1 MDRKQAAQIL
11 REEMNKFGLTDW
23 TVRLNQNA
31 DSRFLGMCSYKD
43 KCIIL
48 SAHHIDIH
56 PDPDV
61 INTIRHEIA
70 HALVGPGHGHDYT
83 WADKAREVGCDNT
96 LPCSNL
102 SLSPEIIDAIRS
114 GADVEVSFDEQII
127 RTPKY
132 TVTRLQD
139 KCPVCGKVAIMASE
153 RILESTD
160 DSPDTKFIKL
170 ECGHTTIR
178 YIPKGT
184 PYHLF
189 QMGGDPNCK
198 HEWDKNNC
206 VLCNRKRPY
215 QFQLEG
221 MKFAEAGLAV
231 NKGAAIFDEM
241 GLGKTIQAGAVIYF
255 NQIICSP
262 TLYIV
267 KAGLKHQW
275 ASFIINWMP
284 GHFPQII
291 NSSKDNLWP
300 GMKHYIIGYDMLV
313 SKTRTLK
320 SGKTVTSGFD
330 ISKFDAV
337 GIKCVVLDEC
347 QQIKNVDSTRTQ
359 MVRKVVRDKKVI
371 ALSGTPW
378 NNRGSELFP
387 VLNML
392 APMKFSSPEKF
403 KREWVSYY
411 YQGAFIKEGGIKR
424 IPQFKEYTK
433 DIVIRRERT
442 EVMPELPLVNRT
454 KLNVIMDEG
463 QEAVYDAEVEKFVQ
477 WYEDQVGEIS
487 GMAIIAAMQKMRHL
501 VALAKIPATLE
512 HVAEFVENMDRKL
525 AVFAHHIDVQAILY
539 DELKTAHGA
548 EIPVLR
554 YAAEMNTDQ
563 RNEAVMKFN
572 NSPRAIFVMSQG
584 AGGEGLNLQT
594 CADCIMHER
603 QWNPGRE
610 EQCEGRFIRIGSA
623 ATSVNAIYTHLEGI
637 TAIDSQLD
645 AIVERKRIQYHE
657 AMSKGETP
665 KWNEDALMR
674 DLAASIVNSHNA
686 KKNRKILTGAK

>member
-1 MDRKQAAQIL
+1 
-11 REEMNKFGLTDW
+11 
-23 TVRLNQNA
+23 
-31 DSRFLGMCSYKD
+31 
-43 KCIIL
+43 
-48 SAHHIDIH
+48 
-56 PDPDV
+56 
-61 INTIRHEIA
+61 
-70 HALVGPGHGHDYT
+70 
-83 WADKAREVGCDNT
+83 
-96 LPCSNL
+96 
-102 SLSPEIIDAIRS
+102 
-114 GADVEVSFDEQII
+114 
-127 RTPKY
+127 
-132 TVTRLQD
+132 
-139 KCPVCGKVAIMASE
+139 
-153 RILESTD
+153 
-160 DSPDTKFIKL
+160 
-170 ECGHTTIR
+170 
-178 YIPKGT
+178 
-184 PYHLF
+184 
-189 QMGGDPNCK
+189 MGGDPNCT

-215 QFQLEG
+215 KFQLDG
-221 MKFAEAGLAV
+221 MKFTEAGLAV

-241 GLGKTIQAGAVIYF
+241 GLGKTIQAGAVVFF
-255 NQIICSP
+255 NQTICSP

-291 NSSKDNLWP
+291 NSSKDVLWP

-411 YQGAFIKEGGIKR
+411 YQGSFIKEGGIKR

-454 KLNVIMDEG
+454 KLNVVMDEG
-463 QEAVYDAEVEKFVQ
+463 QEAVYDAEVEKFVE

-501 VALAKIPATLE
+501 VALAKVPATLE
-512 HVAEFVENMDRKL
+512 HVAEFVENTDRKL

-539 DELKTAHGA
+539 DELKTAHGLTGDKDRDA
-548 EIPVLR
+548 KEDRFPVLR
-554 YAAEMNTDQ
+554 YAAEMNSEQ
-563 RNEAVMKFN
+563 RNNAVIEFN

-623 ATSVNAIYTHLEGI
+623 AASVNAIYTHLEGI
-637 TAIDSQLD
+637 TAIDAQLD
-645 AIVERKRIQYHE
+645 GIVERKRIQYHE

-686 KKNRKILTGAK
+686 KKNRKVLASK